1 MFGVCWAAL
10 LENPQ
15 TLKISPKETYCLLP
29 LKILGPPRQ
38 NFEIKRG
45 AEISKQQVKFSAG
58 LVNSYFKQLRFQA
71 LNVGLRCILAG
82 AASLLKLRYCLLDF
96 FYAIQH
102 FH

>member
-1 MFGVCWAAL
+1 MFGACWAAL

-45 AEISKQQVKFSAG
+45 AEMSKQQVKFSAG
-58 LVNSYFKQLRFQA
+58 LIHTLNNSVSKPLM
-71 LNVGLRCILAG
+71 
-82 AASLLKLRYCLLDF
+82 
-96 FYAIQH
+96 
-102 FH
+102 